1 MEWYTTPRKST
12 VHTLNYTITNMI
24 DYAEQQ
30 RGVALEL
37 ITALVFR
44 QDERVSDLCRE
55 RIAYSAFLSPDRLP
69 ALDDLADS
77 PAMRMKQLM
86 GTDIDRAAHGW
97 SPISHTTLD
106 ELLDSRLRNYGTSTM
121 CQQRIIGIMQR
132 ENVCAVRFREVN
144 RTGALDKMSVIRVR
158 FSGAKVEAIDE
169 FVDQRK
175 SYGFERAV
183 GAYDMD
189 SCPSSPSSCYSL

>member
-1 MEWYTTPRKST
+1 
-12 VHTLNYTITNMI
+12 
-24 DYAEQQ
+24 
-30 RGVALEL
+30 
-37 ITALVFR
+37 
-44 QDERVSDLCRE
+44 
-55 RIAYSAFLSPDRLP
+55 
-69 ALDDLADS
+69 
-77 PAMRMKQLM
+77 MRMKQLM